1 MWGFGNWCYF
11 AHGKIYIQ
19 MKVENYLKIS
29 FLSMLFTCLG
39 SCSNEK
45 EQESFSDKGSVM
57 IDLSSSLSYKS
68 RSIDESVYKNVNNY
82 KVSLYKGEEAVY
94 TDKLY
99 SEVEVEQKVDFGVP
113 YTVTAYYGEDVAA
126 GYDQLYVKGSQTF
139 SVAQGD
145 KKTISITCKPANAK
159 MSVVYKGNDDTDTF
173 EDYFQDCTVSIKTS
187 YMDNAWTMNKSD
199 VGKELYLK
207 TGDEGTKCTLIFALT
222 DKEGNPVTVDGFE
235 STKEI
240 DLKPCYAYTLT
251 IKPKGTDVPGGKFG
265 LTVTVDDG
273 VTEKDVTVNIPGEY
287 IPGSN

>member
-1 MWGFGNWCYF
+1 M
-11 AHGKIYIQ
+11 KI
-19 MKVENYLKIS
+19 KGYLKVS
-29 FLSMLFTCLG
+29 LLLVSLAFLG
-39 SCSNEK
+39 SCRSEK
-45 EQESFSDKGSVM
+45 EQEGFSETGSVM
-57 IDLSSSLSYKS
+57 IDLSSELSYQS
-68 RSIDESVYKNVNNY
+68 RAIDQSAYLNTNNY

-94 TDKLY
+94 VDKLY
-99 SEVEVEQKVDFGVP
+99 GEASVEQKVDFGVP

-126 GYDQLYVKGSQTF
+126 GYDKLYVKGSQTF
-139 SVAQGD
+139 TVSQGD
-145 KKTISITCKPANAK
+145 RKTVTVLCKPANAK

-207 TGDEGTKCTLIFALT
+207 TGDEGTKCTLTFALT

>member
-1 MWGFGNWCYF
+1 M
-11 AHGKIYIQ
+11 KI
-19 MKVENYLKIS
+19 KGYLKVS
-29 FLSMLFTCLG
+29 LLLVSLAFLG
-39 SCSNEK
+39 SCRSEK
-45 EQESFSDKGSVM
+45 EQESFSETGSVM
-57 IDLSSSLSYKS
+57 IDLSSELSYHS
-68 RSIDESVYKNVNNY
+68 RAIDQSAYENVQNY

-94 TDKLY
+94 VDKPY
-99 SEVEVEQKVDFGVP
+99 GEASVEQKVDFGVP

-126 GYDQLYVKGSQTF
+126 GYDKLYVKGSQTF
-139 SVAQGD
+139 TVSQGD
-145 KKTISITCKPANAK
+145 RKTVKVVCKPANAK

-207 TGDEGTKCTLIFALT
+207 TGDEGTKCTLTFALT
-222 DKEGNPVTVDGFE
+222 DKEGNPVTVEGFE

-240 DLKPCYAYTLT
+240 EVKPCYAYTLT

-273 VTEKDVTVNIPGEY
+273 VTVENVTVNIPGEY

>member
-1 MWGFGNWCYF
+1 
-11 AHGKIYIQ
+11 
-19 MKVENYLKIS
+19 MKMKNYLKVS
-29 FLSMLFTCLG
+29 FLLMLFASLG

-45 EQESFSDKGSVM
+45 EQGDLSGKGSVM

-139 SVAQGD
+139 TVSQGD
-145 KKTISITCKPANAK
+145 RKTVTVLCKPANAK
-159 MSVVYKGNDDTDTF
+159 MSVVYKGKDDTDSF
-173 EDYFQDCTVSIKTS
+173 DNYFQDCQVSVKTE
-187 YMDNAWTMNKSD
+187 YMTDAFTMGKAD
-199 VGKELYLK
+199 EGKELYLK
-207 TGDEGTKCTLIFALT
+207 TGDKGTKATLTFALT
-222 DKEGNPVTVDGFE
+222 DKEGEPVTVDGFA

-240 DLKPCYAYTLT
+240 DLQPCYSYTLT
-251 IKPKGTDVPGGKFG
+251 IQPTGTNVVGGKFG
-265 LTVTVDDG
+265 LTVTVDNG
-273 VTEKDVTVNIPGEY
+273 VTEEDVTVNIPGEY

>member
-1 MWGFGNWCYF
+1 
-11 AHGKIYIQ
+11 
-19 MKVENYLKIS
+19 MKMKSYLKVS
-29 FLSMLFTCLG
+29 FLLTSLTLLG
-39 SCSNEK
+39 SCSSEK
-45 EQESFSDKGSVM
+45 EQESFSGKGSVM
-57 IDLSSSLSYKS
+57 IDLSSELSYHS
-68 RSIDESVYKNVNNY
+68 RAIDQSAYLNTDNY

-99 SEVEVEQKVDFGVP
+99 KDLDLEQKVDFGVS

-159 MSVVYKGNDDTDTF
+159 MSVVYKGEDDTDSF
-173 EDYFQDCTVSIKTS
+173 DNYFQDCTVSVKTD
-187 YMDNAWTMNKSD
+187 YMTDAFTMGKAD
-199 VGKELYLK
+199 EGKELYLK
-207 TGDEGTKCTLIFALT
+207 TGDEGTKATLTFALT

-251 IKPKGTDVPGGKFG
+251 IKPTGSSVAGGKFG